1 MEHVQWVLRFL
12 SYMFVMFIFW
22 IFSLPKWRS
31 ETPFLSCSAVWLET
45 AITGCNVLLL
55 KSGSQ
60 FHQMDTD
67 VTWKTQTIL
76 VQDFSAKYMF
86 FVEEVV
92 GGSICPGPKL
102 TETENKCTN
111 FFSGTFQV
119 SIIPV
124 AAVPLGSHSKLWCI
138 SVAACNIETCNQQL
152 KRKISRFLWGSLS
165 ACLGWGMVT
174 TYLRLWDVILGG
186 CVKGSHIFSL

>member
-1 MEHVQWVLRFL
+1 MKHVQWVLRFL
-12 SYMFVMFIFW
+12 SYMFIMFIFW
-22 IFSLPKWRS
+22 IFSLPKWIS
-31 ETPFLSCSAVWLET
+31 ETPCLSCSAVWLET

-67 VTWKTQTIL
+67 VTWKTQL
-76 VQDFSAKYMF
+76 FWCNMF
-86 FVEEVV
+86 FVEVV

-102 TETENKCTN
+102 AETENKCTN

-138 SVAACNIETCNQQL
+138 SVAACQHWNLQPTTQKKDLQ
-152 KRKISRFLWGSLS
+152 ISMGLS
-165 ACLGWGMVT
+165 
-174 TYLRLWDVILGG
+174 
-186 CVKGSHIFSL
+186 